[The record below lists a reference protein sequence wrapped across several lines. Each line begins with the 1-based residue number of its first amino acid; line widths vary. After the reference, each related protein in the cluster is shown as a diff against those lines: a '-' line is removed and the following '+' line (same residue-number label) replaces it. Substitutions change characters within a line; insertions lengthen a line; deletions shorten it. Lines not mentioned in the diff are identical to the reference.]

1 MALFTIPNVKL
12 SGIAAAVPTAVQ
24 DNLQCNLLSE
34 REREMFVK
42 TVGIRYRRVAPKAI
56 TAADLCFE
64 AAQKLLSHLQWNA
77 VDISALVM
85 VTQTPDYVIPNTASV
100 LQHRLGLG
108 KNCLAFDVNLGCSGY
123 VYGLS
128 IIGSM
133 LQNMPGG
140 KALLLVGD
148 VSTHVISDKDKSTW
162 PLFSDA
168 GSASALEYSLNND
181 MHFHLQNDGSEF
193 DDIIVPDGGF
203 RNPINKQSFTVNE
216 FEPGICRSNADMK
229 LDGLKIFNFAL
240 REVAPNIQALFN
252 AHQKTVDDVEYA
264 VFHQAN
270 LLMLESVRKKLNAPK
285 EKVPYSLHDF
295 GNTSSATIPVT
306 MVTQLRNQLQSQ
318 SLNLLLSGFGV
329 GLSWGSVLLK
339 TENIICSELIEV
351 S

>member
-1 MALFTIPNVKL
+1 MALFTIPNIKI
-12 SGIAAAVPTAVQ
+12 SGIAAAVPSAFQ
-24 DNLQCNLLSE
+24 DNLQCELLSE

-42 TVGIRYRRVAPKAI
+42 TVGIRYRRVAPKGI

-64 AAQKLLSHLQWNA
+64 AAQKLLADLSWNA
-77 VDISALVM
+77 SDVSALVM
-85 VTQTPDYVIPNTASV
+85 VTQTPDYLIPNTASI
-100 LQHRLGLG
+100 LQNRLGLT

-128 IIGSM
+128 IVGSL

-140 KALLLVGD
+140 KVLLLVGD
-148 VSTHVISDKDKSTW
+148 VSTQVISDKDKSTW

-168 GSASALEYSLNND
+168 GSATALEYSLNSNL
-181 MHFHLQNDGSEF
+181 HFNLQNDGKEY

-203 RNPINKQSFTVNE
+203 RNRFSQQSLVVSE
-216 FEPGICRSNADMK
+216 YEPGICRSNADMK

-240 REVAPNIQALFN
+240 REVSPNIQALFS
-252 AHQKTVDDVEYA
+252 AQQKSVDDVDYC

-270 LLMLESVRKKLNAPK
+270 LLMLESVRKKLNVSK
-285 EKVPYSLHDF
+285 EKVPYSLYDF

-306 MVTQLRNQLQSQ
+306 LVTQLQAQLQSQ

-329 GLSWGSVLLK
+329 GLSWGSVMLK
-339 TENIICSELIEV
+339 TDKIICSDLINV
-351 S
+351 N

>member
-1 MALFTIPNVKL
+1 MALFIIPNIKL

-24 DNLQCNLLSE
+24 DNMQCELLTV

-42 TVGIRYRRVAPKAI
+42 TVGIRYRRVASEGT
-56 TAADLCFE
+56 TAADLCF
-64 AAQKLLSHLQWNA
+64 ASAQKLLNDLQW
-77 VDISALVM
+77 DSSEITALVM
-85 VTQTPDYVIPNTASV
+85 VTQTPDYQIPNTASI
-100 LQHRLGLG
+100 LQHRLGLSI
-108 KNCLAFDVNLGCSGY
+108 NCLAFDVNLGCSGY

-128 IIGSM
+128 IIGSL
-133 LQNMPGG
+133 LQNMPGA
-140 KALLLVGD
+140 KVLLLVGD
-148 VSTHVISDKDKSTW
+148 VSTQVISHKDKSTW

-168 GSASALEYSLNND
+168 GSATALEYSLNND
-181 MHFHLQNDGSEF
+181 MYFNLQNDGSEY
-193 DDIIVPDGGF
+193 DDIIVPDGGG
-203 RNPINKQSFTVNE
+203 RNRITDQSFVLRE
-216 FEPGICRSNADMK
+216 YEQGICRSNADMK

-240 REVAPNIQALFN
+240 REVAPNVQALFN
-252 AHQKTVDDVEYA
+252 AHQKSVDDIDYC

-339 TENIICSELIEV
+339 TENIFCSELIEV